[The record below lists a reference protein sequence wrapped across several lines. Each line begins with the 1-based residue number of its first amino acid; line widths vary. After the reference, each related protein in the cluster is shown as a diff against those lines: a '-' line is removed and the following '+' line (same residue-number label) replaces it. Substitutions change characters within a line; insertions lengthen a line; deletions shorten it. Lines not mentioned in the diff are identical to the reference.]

1 MPLNLQQRMMR
12 PLAALRYRDFRLF
25 YSALLVSALG
35 SQIQSTANIWLIYEL
50 TGSPLLLG
58 LTGLARGLP
67 ILLFSLIGGVIA
79 DRVDRRRLIMLVQ
92 AIQGLLGLLLATL
105 ALTRV
110 IEVWHIYLITIIAS
124 SLSALNAP
132 ARGAIIP
139 SLVPGNSLLN
149 ALALNSTVWQT
160 STLVGPALAGISI
173 ALLGVAATYA
183 IDGTLHILTLVSLA
197 RMRLDPVTARA
208 RQSALASLREGLSF
222 VRHQSIITVLLAMDS
237 AAMLFGSYRVLL
249 PIFARDLGVGAD
261 GLGLLLSAPA
271 AGSLIGAAVMMS
283 LGDLRYKGLFVAGG
297 ILAYCLFL
305 VLLACSP
312 WFLLSLGVAIGL
324 GFFDSVQAIPR
335 NTAIQLITPNELRGR
350 VSSFQS
356 MLTNGAPALGQ
367 AQSGAVAAIIGA
379 PLAIGAGA
387 VTCAA
392 LILGITAARR
402 DLRAANL

>member
-12 PLAALRYRDFRLF
+12 PLAALQYRDFRLF

-92 AIQGLLGLLLATL
+92 AIQGLLGLLLAAL

-139 SLVPGNSLLN
+139 NLVPGNSLLN

-222 VRHQSIITVLLAMDS
+222 VRHQSIIMVLLAMDS

-297 ILAYCLFL
+297 ILTYCLFL

-312 WFLLSLGVAIGL
+312 WFLLSLVVAIGL

-367 AQSGAVAAIIGA
+367 AQSGALAAIIGA

-387 VTCAA
+387 VICAA